1 VTGHAEFVT
10 QAGRAA
16 DILDAVN
23 QTLRAER
30 ALPAQV
36 FKPPYTS
43 FAFFDYATLQ
53 RAARWLE
60 LLNYSSSAT
69 LVWVTPSAEN
79 VFGFSG
85 DARYGIIDI
94 RSGINERELTTILAT
109 SPTANSAD
117 AFTFACMRCVV
128 LVENRAC
135 AIFGDRYWDLAVVA
149 FRSQA
154 SRERFRDCTDSWRFM
169 TVGEAAERVQN
180 QSKPNDRSE
189 FIAALR
195 ANYASATPLP

>member
-1 VTGHAEFVT
+1 MTVHAEFVHESE
-10 QAGRAA
+10 RAA
-16 DILDAVN
+16 EISGAVN
-23 QTLRAER
+23 QTLRAKR

-36 FKPPYTS
+36 FEPPYTS

-53 RAARWLE
+53 NAARWLE

-69 LVWVTPSAEN
+69 LVWVSPSVED
-79 VFGFSG
+79 VLGFSG
-85 DARYGIIDI
+85 GARYGIIDV
-94 RSGINERELTTILAT
+94 RSGIDERELSTILAT
-109 SPTANSAD
+109 SPTANLAD

-128 LVENRAC
+128 LVENREC

-154 SRERFRDCTDSWRFM
+154 SREHFRDCTDSWRFM

-180 QSKPNDRSE
+180 QSKPSDRSE
-189 FIAALR
+189 FVAALK
-195 ANYASATPLP
+195 ANYATAMPLS